1 MAKSIRSKAKRTFR
15 SKKREDG
22 VYAATEAA
30 RLHRLNAKL
39 VSAALKEPEEEPI
52 ENEGGDADAMP
63 GWCWFAT
70 LGLMDANDIAVES
83 MDALTNGREGLAA
96 VRGSMDRPVGSGLK
110 RHISLA

>member
-15 SKKREDG
+15 SKKRDSG

-39 VSAALKEPEEEPI
+39 VSVASKDKEEDVLI
-52 ENEGGDADAMP
+52 QDLEGGEDGMP

-70 LGLMDANDIAVES
+70 LGLLDANDITFES
-83 MDALTNGREGLAA
+83 MDVLTNGGEEWDGLRDLRNG
-96 VRGSMDRPVGSGLK
+96 RGGLK
-110 RHISLA
+110 RQISLS